1 MNTSKLVKFVFHIF
15 FSGFIFLNSVF
26 ALPAK
31 GQVESVTDSV
41 QAKLEKEQ
49 LHIDSVVASI
59 QYRQG
64 IFNLKDN
71 LASVKAA
78 NGLSFL
84 NAKDANKLLHDLWNN
99 PESDNVLG
107 VLVPTDIAIDDEKLW
122 AVVFTY
128 EEDGHVKDD
137 DAADMKYDEML
148 KTMKEDAENANAER
162 VKDGYDAMHLVGWA
176 QTPFYDKVQHKIH
189 WAKDLSIGEGTQHT
203 LNYNIRMLGRKGVLV
218 LNVVASID
226 QLPEIKTKINSIM
239 ASTDFIAGNRYEDF
253 DESSDKIAE
262 YGLAG
267 LIAGGVLVKTGLLAK
282 IGLVLVKLW
291 KVIAL
296 AIAGGLGAFKKFF
309 NKKKKNETNDLPIDE
324 KDND

>member
-1 MNTSKLVKFVFHIF
+1 MSTSKLLKFVLYFLI
-15 FSGFIFLNSVF
+15 SGIVFNSNVL
-26 ALPAK
+26 ASPSNSKEA
-31 GQVESVTDSV
+31 GVVDSV

-49 LHIDSVVASI
+49 MHIDSVVASI
-59 QYRQG
+59 EYKQG

-71 LASVKAA
+71 LATVKAA

-84 NAKDANKLLHDLWNN
+84 DSKDANKLLHDLWNN

-107 VLVPTDIAIDDEKLW
+107 VLVPTDIPIDDERLW

-128 EEDGHVKDD
+128 EEEGHVKDD

-162 VKDGYDAMHLVGWA
+162 VKSGYDAMHLVGWA
-176 QTPFYDKVQHKIH
+176 QTPFYDKAQHKLH
-189 WAKDLSIGEGTQHT
+189 WAKDLAIGDGKQHT

-226 QLPEIKTKINSIM
+226 QLQEIKTRINTIM
-239 ASTDFIAGNRYEDF
+239 ASTDFVAGNRYEDF
-253 DESSDKIAE
+253 NESSDKIAE

-282 IGLVLVKLW
+282 IGLILVKLW

-309 NKKKKNETNDLPIDE
+309 NKKKKNETNDLMIDE